1 MKFILNHLNQE
12 NQFLKLKKVM
22 MKMMNMKVIMK
33 IKHLVKMKTM
43 YLKIKSH

>member
-1 MKFILNHLNQE
+1 MKFISNHLNQE
-12 NQFLKLKKVM
+12 KQFWKLKKVM

-33 IKHLVKMKTM
+33 INHLMKMKTM